1 MARHTLAITR
11 GTSMT
16 QRTATIASTAGLHAR
31 PAAVFA
37 RAAADSAHD
46 VSLSTNGQTVDGH
59 SLLSIITLGIAH
71 GDEVVI
77 DVAGEDAG
85 RVADELAALLSSDLD
100 AH

>member
-1 MARHTLAITR
+1 
-11 GTSMT
+11 MT
-16 QRTATIASTAGLHAR
+16 QRTATIASATGLHAR

-46 VSLSTNGQTVDGH
+46 VSLSSNGHTVDGH

-77 DVAGEDAG
+77 EVEGEDSD
-85 RVADELAALLSSDLD
+85 RVADALAALLSSDLD

>member
-1 MARHTLAITR
+1 
-11 GTSMT
+11 MT
-16 QRTATIASTAGLHAR
+16 QRSATIASATGLHAR

-37 RAAADSAHD
+37 RAAADSAH
-46 VSLSTNGQTVDGH
+46 VVTLSTNGQTVDGH

-71 GDEVVI
+71 GAQVVI
-77 DVAGEDAG
+77 DVDGEDAD

>member
-1 MARHTLAITR
+1 
-11 GTSMT
+11 
-16 QRTATIASTAGLHAR
+16 
-31 PAAVFA
+31 
-37 RAAADSAHD
+37 
-46 VSLSTNGQTVDGH
+46 VDGH